1 MDEDTQKNAKKK
13 KGRSSGTVRKTK
25 SPRTMDDG
33 DDDTIDFPKKC
44 GKKSNASKKKS
55 RGGFARKTVSSNLK
69 EEKVWNTEDEDND
82 DDNDSDQGIK
92 FDSTSEVSVLTG
104 SDKIR
109 RSSRSSRIVT
119 YTDIDDDA
127 INAALVEEQNEI
139 PSKQQGKKRKM
150 V

>member
-1 MDEDTQKNAKKK
+1 M
-13 KGRSSGTVRKTK
+13 KTT
-25 SPRTMDDG
+25 TM
-33 DDDTIDFPKKC
+33 TTTMI
-44 GKKSNASKKKS
+44 A
-55 RGGFARKTVSSNLK
+55 T
-69 EEKVWNTEDEDND
+69 
-82 DDNDSDQGIK
+82 DSDQGIK
-92 FDSTSEVSVLTG
+92 FDSTSEVSILTG

-127 INAALVEEQNEI
+127 INVALVEEQNEI